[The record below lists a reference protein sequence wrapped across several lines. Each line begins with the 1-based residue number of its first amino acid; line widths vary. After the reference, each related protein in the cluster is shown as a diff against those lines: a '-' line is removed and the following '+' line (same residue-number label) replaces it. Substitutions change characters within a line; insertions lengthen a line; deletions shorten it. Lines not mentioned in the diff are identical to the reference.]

1 MEKSI
6 AEDGSRPRILAGQAS
21 FVRYAMKRRS
31 RGTNARRDESQF
43 SLDPFMPIHP
53 HFTGLFHWTGNSLHV
68 LYIYIIRL
76 EEDGAA
82 EGKLEG
88 CLRGSSTTSFRE
100 NIESRYWCRDSMSE
114 KLISGFFFFF
124 NWNAYVSNK
133 FWMVKKNSF
142 FRSYEPIV
150 IDKSWP
156 FRIRLFRVHAATV
169 VG

>member
-1 MEKSI
+1 M
-6 AEDGSRPRILAGQAS
+6 
-21 FVRYAMKRRS
+21 
-31 RGTNARRDESQF
+31 
-43 SLDPFMPIHP
+43 
-53 HFTGLFHWTGNSLHV
+53 HV

-124 NWNAYVSNK
+124 QLERLCFEQVLNGKKK
-133 FWMVKKNSF
+133 FFFSF
-142 FRSYEPIV
+142 LRAN
-150 IDKSWP
+150 
-156 FRIRLFRVHAATV
+156 RNR
-169 VG
+169 